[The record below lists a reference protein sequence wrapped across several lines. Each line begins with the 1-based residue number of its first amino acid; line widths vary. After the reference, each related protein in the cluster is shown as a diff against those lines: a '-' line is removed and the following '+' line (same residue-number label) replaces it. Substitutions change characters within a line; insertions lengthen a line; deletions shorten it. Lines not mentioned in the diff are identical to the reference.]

1 MSEVQKESYVDE
13 AKRRIAHLSYKL
25 EEADKR
31 IKTLEYDNAE
41 LVRWTNETCVPR
53 MQEMSD
59 ELVNRYNQKRY
70 RGKSY
75 NDMRWKS
82 KEEQKQV
89 DNLKQKFDEL
99 FA

>member
-1 MSEVQKESYVDE
+1 MSEVQKESYVDD

-25 EEADKR
+25 EEAEKK

-41 LVRWTNETCVPR
+41 LVRWTNDTCVPR
-53 MQEMSD
+53 LQELTD

-75 NDMRWKS
+75 NDLKWKGTRS
-82 KEEQKQV
+82 
-89 DNLKQKFDEL
+89 
-99 FA
+99 

>member
-25 EEADKR
+25 EEAEKK

-41 LVRWTNETCVPR
+41 LVRWTNDTCLPR
-53 MQEMSD
+53 LQELTD

-70 RGKSY
+70 RGKNY
-75 NDMRWKS
+75 NDLRWKER
-82 KEEQKQV
+82 EEQR
-89 DNLKQKFDEL
+89 D
-99 FA
+99 

>member
-25 EEADKR
+25 EEAEKK

-41 LVRWTNETCVPR
+41 LVRWTNDTCVPR
-53 MQEMSD
+53 LQELPD

-70 RGKSY
+70 RGKNY
-75 NDMRWKS
+75 NDLRWKEREGNG
-82 KEEQKQV
+82 K
-89 DNLKQKFDEL
+89 
-99 FA
+99 

>member
-25 EEADKR
+25 EEAEKK

-41 LVRWTNETCVPR
+41 LVRWTNDTCVPR
-53 MQEMSD
+53 LQELTD

-75 NDMRWKS
+75 SDLKWKGREGNG
-82 KEEQKQV
+82 K
-89 DNLKQKFDEL
+89 
-99 FA
+99 

>member
-25 EEADKR
+25 EEAEKK
-31 IKTLEYDNAE
+31 IKSLEFDNAE
-41 LVRWTNETCVPR
+41 LVRWTNDMCIPR
-53 MQEMSD
+53 LQELTD

-75 NDMRWKS
+75 NDLKWKG
-82 KEEQKQV
+82 KEEQKGTR
-89 DNLKQKFDEL
+89 L
-99 FA
+99 

>member
-25 EEADKR
+25 EEAEKK

-41 LVRWTNETCVPR
+41 LVRWTNDTCVPR
-53 MQEMSD
+53 LQELTD

-70 RGKSY
+70 KGKSY
-75 NDMRWKS
+75 NDLRWKGR
-82 KEEQKQV
+82 EG
-89 DNLKQKFDEL
+89 N
-99 FA
+99 

>member
-25 EEADKR
+25 EEAEKK

-41 LVRWTNETCVPR
+41 LVRWTNDTCVPR
-53 MQEMSD
+53 LQELTD

-70 RGKSY
+70 RGKNY
-75 NDMRWKS
+75 NDLRWKEREGNG
-82 KEEQKQV
+82 K
-89 DNLKQKFDEL
+89 
-99 FA
+99 

>member
-25 EEADKR
+25 EEAEKK
-31 IKTLEYDNAE
+31 IKSLEFDNAE
-41 LVRWTNETCVPR
+41 LVRWTNDMCIPR
-53 MQEMSD
+53 LQELTD

-75 NDMRWKS
+75 NDLRWKG
-82 KEEQKQV
+82 KEEQKGTR
-89 DNLKQKFDEL
+89 L
-99 FA
+99 